1 VAVSSESALGAILL
15 AALVLIGFAAFFV
28 SFVLAPFL
36 LLLVFYVWLR
46 LEERSKGD

>member
-1 VAVSSESALGAILL
+1 VSSDSTIGAIVI
-15 AALVLIGFAAFFV
+15 AALVLVGFAAFFI

-36 LLLVFYVWLR
+36 LLVVFYVWLR

>member
-1 VAVSSESALGAILL
+1 MSSDSTVGAIVV
-15 AALVLIGFAAFFV
+15 AALVLVGFAAFFI

-36 LLLVFYVWLR
+36 LLVVFYIWLR

>member
-1 VAVSSESALGAILL
+1 VPVSSDSTLGAIVI
-15 AALVLIGFAAFFV
+15 AALVLVGFAAFFI

-36 LLLVFYVWLR
+36 LLVVFYIWLR

>member
-1 VAVSSESALGAILL
+1 VSSDSTAGAIVI
-15 AALVLIGFAAFFV
+15 AALVLVGFAAFFI

-36 LLLVFYVWLR
+36 LLVVFYIWLR

>member
-1 VAVSSESALGAILL
+1 VSSDSTLGAIVI
-15 AALVLIGFAAFFV
+15 AALVLVGFAAFFI

-36 LLLVFYVWLR
+36 LLVVFYIWLR

>member
-1 VAVSSESALGAILL
+1 MSSDSTLGAIVI
-15 AALVLIGFAAFFV
+15 AALVLVGFAAFFI

-36 LLLVFYVWLR
+36 LLVVFYIWLR